1 MNSKNKTTGTKD
13 DVKAELV
20 PKLRFPEFV
29 DTEGWESKRLGSVGE
44 LTRGLTYSSADVASA
59 GLLVLRSTNIQDGS
73 LVLDKDLVF
82 VGKPIPGALRL
93 QAGDIV
99 ICMSNGSK
107 TLVGKSS
114 EYFGEHEGDIT
125 VGAFCS
131 FFRPRL
137 PFAKFAFHLG
147 SYQAYIANLIAGGS
161 INNLTNFVLEEFI
174 FQVPRLTAEQQKIA
188 DCLSSLDELIA
199 AQARKVDALKTH
211 KKGLVQ
217 QLFPREGET
226 QPPLRFPE
234 FKNFAEWVKTTIGEL
249 NPFVTSG
256 SRGWAPFY
264 AKQGDLF
271 VRITNLW
278 RNSICLNLT
287 DSKFVQL
294 PPGESEGVRTQLKQ
308 HDVLISITADIGIIG
323 YVDES
328 IPSPA
333 YINQHIALVRFDA
346 GKLCGKF
353 VAYFLASEES
363 QRFFRASTDTGTKAG
378 MSLIGIQKTELMLP
392 GLSEQRR
399 IASCLSSLDALIT
412 LETQKLETLKTHKKG
427 LMQQLFPSVGGVAGE
442 A

>member
-1 MNSKNKTTGTKD
+1 MSSKSESIATDGEANPTQ
-13 DVKAELV
+13 V

-44 LTRGLTYSSADVASA
+44 LTRGLTYSSADVVSA

-82 VGKPIPGALRL
+82 VDKPIPRALRL

-107 TLVGKSS
+107 TLVGKSG

-174 FQVPRLTAEQQKIA
+174 FQVPRLAAEQQKIA

-211 KKGLVQ
+211 KKGLMQ
-217 QLFPREGET
+217 QLFPREGEAR
-226 QPPLRFPE
+226 PRLRFPE
-234 FKNFAEWVKTTIGEL
+234 FKKSEAWKETALGDYFDPIRNGFVGTATPYYTTTDGVRYVQGRNI
-249 NPFVTSG
+249 
-256 SRGWAPFY
+256 
-264 AKQGDLF
+264 KQG
-271 VRITNLW
+271 RIEAENLIFIT
-278 RNSICLNLT
+278 RDFHRRQRKSHLKIGDILM
-287 DSKFVQL
+287 VQSGHV
-294 PPGESEGVRTQLKQ
+294 GECAVVGPDFADANCHALVIFTPKRK
-308 HDVLISITADIGIIG
+308 LISEFFSHYFYSPIGQLAIFQITTGNTIK
-323 YVDES
+323 
-328 IPSPA
+328 
-333 YINQHIALVRFDA
+333 HI
-346 GKLCGKF
+346 
-353 VAYFLASEES
+353 LASE
-363 QRFFRASTDTGTKAG
+363 
-378 MSLIGIQKTELMLP
+378 LKTLKVLVP
-392 GLSEQRR
+392 DLAEQQR

-412 LETQKLETLKTHKKG
+412 AETQKLEALKNHKKG
-427 LMQQLFPSVGGVAGE
+427 LMQQLFPSPDE
-442 A
+442 ATA